1 MPKPLDTTQASA
13 NRLSG
18 KTASDAFK
26 KGDNSGMLFK
36 KEAKASTDINAYR
49 AALEK
54 QRMRETSSNSN
65 DFRGYK

>member
-18 KTASDAFK
+18 KSASDAFK

-36 KEAKASTDINAYR
+36 KEAKASTNIAEYR

-65 DFRGYK
+65 DLRNYK

>member
-36 KEAKASTDINAYR
+36 KEAKGATDINAYR

>member
-18 KTASDAFK
+18 KSASDAFK

-36 KEAKASTDINAYR
+36 KEAKAATGIHEYR
-49 AALEK
+49 AALAK
-54 QRMRETSSNSN
+54 QRAREASSITN
-65 DFRGYK
+65 DLRQYK